1 MGRRTPSIGEIVLI
15 RTFAGGPAGHRRL
28 ASTGLLPMRRLP
40 AASPS
45 SSRAPRSSATVGG
58 RAAPPA
64 RPQAL
69 DAYIKLLRASET
81 LVGRLQ
87 TALNP
92 DGLTVGQLGV
102 LEALLHLGPLSQ
114 RDLAVKLLRSSA
126 NVCTVVDNLERAG
139 LVERQRSRQDRRVVD
154 VHLTAAGDAQIRRV
168 FPRHA
173 AEIQRLL
180 AVLDPAEQEML
191 AALCRKLG
199 LGIQKLPPPRRP

>member
-1 MGRRTPSIGEIVLI
+1 
-15 RTFAGGPAGHRRL
+15 
-28 ASTGLLPMRRLP
+28 MRRVP

-45 SSRAPRSSATVGG
+45 PPRAARSSASVGG
-58 RAAPPA
+58 RAAPPD
-64 RPQAL
+64 RPLPL

-92 DGLTVGQLGV
+92 DGLTIGQLGV

-139 LVERQRSRQDRRVVD
+139 LVERQRSRVDRRVVH
-154 VHLTAAGDAQIRRV
+154 VHLTASGDALIHRV

-180 AVLDPAEQEML
+180 AVLDPAEQETL

-199 LGIQKLPPPRRP
+199 LGIQTLPPPRRP